1 MNRKYLTIK
10 IIAIITT
17 IAAIVL
23 SFFGWVKV
31 DTQKDVTL
39 ANQFSLMNLSD
50 IFTEKHD
57 DGTSF
62 LEDWSF
68 QTYEGYRE
76 SLQTAPDKDASNAL
90 IKQLDSDITT
100 LVLVILVPCASVKF
114 LLLLSV
120 GFALYGL
127 FRCFVFGKR
136 NRFIMSAQ
144 IISLIIQLIV
154 YIVLVIFNFVDISF
168 QSISL
173 NEVGKLMPTLW
184 MILATVMSASSLA
197 LSHIYQKQYL
207 Q

>member
-136 NRFIMSAQ
+136 NRFIISAQ

-184 MILATVMSASSLA
+184 MILATVMSASSLV